1 MATRPLLEPA
11 ACPVFAPY
19 IEELHEFLATDGLPF
34 GSPADLAAVTDRLRQ
49 RGPFSDD
56 LSSLVRSWVL
66 REGGAM
72 PHAQLLEI
80 LTLAIAGPET
90 ATTQQ
95 QYSEPLRQLFA
106 FVAGVM
112 RRPWSQPPGEPGEVV
127 PFPANPAARSTEV
140 IAEPI
145 APPPSAT
152 ALAESK
158 RISPPPEQ
166 PSRKGLPSEPVL
178 FLQSVAAPPPDPAAA
193 VPFRLSTLLHDLLI
207 ATAGA
212 VALAAVL
219 VLADH
224 AHKPA
229 GDHRAGSLTTDN
241 HRPASQRPP
250 TASAPPGQIPQPL
263 FFTGTMHPPKPSAY
277 GDLLQTHPAHHSR
290 RPALTWTYSEP
301 NPPDSAAS
309 PGTSAQPA
317 PTGTPRPSPAP
328 AESPQ
333 PTASP
338 STPQITPV
346 PLADLPTR

>member
-1 MATRPLLEPA
+1 MATRPLPEPA
-11 ACPVFAPY
+11 TSPVFAPY
-19 IEELHEFLATDGLPF
+19 IEELHEFFATNGLPF

-49 RGPFSDD
+49 PGPFSDD
-56 LSSLVRSWVL
+56 LSSLLRSIVL

-80 LTLAIAGPET
+80 LTLAIAGHEAVDAP
-90 ATTQQ
+90 Q
-95 QYSEPLRQLFA
+95 QYREPIRQLLA
-106 FVAGVM
+106 FVASVM
-112 RRPWSQPPGEPGEVV
+112 RRPWNQPPGEPAEVV
-127 PFPANPAARSTEV
+127 PFPANPAARSTDV
-140 IAEPI
+140 AAEPI

-152 ALAESK
+152 AAALAESR

-166 PSRKGLPSEPVL
+166 PSRKALPSEPVL
-178 FLQSVAAPPPDPAAA
+178 FLRSVAAPPPDPAAA

-224 AHKPA
+224 ARKPA
-229 GDHRAGSLTTDN
+229 GDYRVGSLLTN
-241 HRPASQRPP
+241 SHKPASQRPP

-263 FFTGTMHPPKPSAY
+263 FFTGTTHPPKPSAY
-277 GDLLQTHPAHHSR
+277 GDPLQTHPAHHSR
-290 RPALTWTYSEP
+290 TPALTWTYSEP
-301 NPPDSAAS
+301 NPPASAAS

-317 PTGTPRPSPAP
+317 PTGTARPSPSP
-328 AESPQ
+328 AEPHQ

-338 STPQITPV
+338 VNTSDHPS
-346 PLADLPTR
+346 PTR